1 MNQDFCEQLHSR
13 EYFIIIIIITVLPG
27 ATTRWKQRQEGMIP
41 IHQMKNRAIKD
52 YLKLLK

>member
-13 EYFIIIIIITVLPG
+13 EYFIIIITVLPG